1 MKRSLI
7 DRFVSSAG
15 LLIALVLLAAAG
27 GLFYAHSFIHS
38 QVHDQLAAQKITFP
52 AAGSP
57 ALASLPAKDQRA
69 VSKYAG
75 QSLTTGAQARVFA
88 DNYIAAHLAKIG
100 NGQTYAQLS
109 SASMAQPNNAAL
121 AKQVDTVFRGETLRG
136 MLLNAYAFD
145 SMASVAYTAAV
156 VALASGVILL
166 FLAALGFRHAKRAG
180 GRR

>member
-52 AAGSP
+52 ASGSP
-57 ALASLPAKDQRA
+57 ALASLPAKDQQA

-166 FLAALGFRHAKRAG
+166 FLAALGFRHAKMVK
-180 GRR
+180 RR